1 MNIKEYCNNL
11 SDELGKWRDEI
22 HKENEKI
29 NKYPSA
35 DKLHMKA
42 VVDDLRMLEA
52 EMDDRLEQLKTHGNT
67 SWQPSNVDDIIN
79 PSGSF

>member
-1 MNIKEYCNNL
+1 MNIKDYCNNL
-11 SDELGKWRDEI
+11 SVELGKWRDEI

-29 NKYPSA
+29 NNYPSA

-52 EMDDRLEQLKTHGNT
+52 EMDNRIDQLKNHCEIAWKPT
-67 SWQPSNVDDIIN
+67 NVDDTIN